1 MKNKKLI
8 VLAVSAIGLLG
19 LTACGE
25 VAAKATDYS
34 TPLIT
39 VEGYENKIY
48 NNEISVVYDKIRE
61 GNIGDDVLNEL
72 LYAYSITTFGYYNN
86 YVSPAPAEGTITL
99 EAAYKNIISNDADKS
114 IAKAFIDAHKAYW
127 TLDEDG
133 NRVTDEEGEFARV
146 QAKWESIEDRIAENL
161 YSAISGSTY
170 IDRNIFSEKAYL
182 RGLLAGMEDVQ
193 DPDAVGFE
201 GKLFE
206 GILDPDIEAR
216 DVFIKTVGEEEKG
229 FLHREYYQS
238 EKLHYVERKI
248 IPTIFRQLLNEQYLL
263 DETYNTLGRSYARK
277 VNIIKIA
284 DNTNYPKASDYL
296 MKQLVSKIS
305 EEPDAATIKDS
316 TKITLD
322 TFKTYASLYVG
333 SNLTDEQKNLIA
345 NTDLKD
351 VFKNQGTYYTG
362 TEYGDLME
370 QYNKIYTAPIGE
382 GSIATIDATAESTFT
397 DSGKYTKE
405 TGLELKTRELE
416 LKDYTT
422 TGWYVKNGGLTELPD
437 SIRSRLFNIGVA
449 NGVKETEAE
458 QNAADRWQRKDDA
471 WTYTIPE
478 DESPYVARI
487 NGKNYLKTAS
497 SIDGSDNKN
506 DILHYDSGS
515 SAYYII
521 QIEEA
526 SSSSKLSQKSDHSYA
541 ELRGKNVME
550 EIVNEITKVVGTGE
564 SYSTLAT
571 KYFLEKMEIEY
582 HDDVVY
588 DYFNENY
595 PELFEQSLNY
605 KKILPTLRS
614 WFYYIKRGI

>member
-1 MKNKKLI
+1 MKNKKLV
-8 VLAVSAIGLLG
+8 VLALSAIGLLG
-19 LTACGE
+19 LTACSE
-25 VAAKATDYS
+25 VVAKATDYDAS
-34 TPLIT
+34 LIT
-39 VEGYENKIY
+39 VEGYEKKIY

-72 LYAYSITTFGYYNN
+72 LYSYSITTFGYYNK

-99 EAAYKNIISNDADKS
+99 EDAYKNIISNDVDKTP
-114 IAKAFIDAHKAYW
+114 ARTFINGHKAYW

-133 NRVTDEEGEFARV
+133 NRTTDEEGEFARV
-146 QAKWESIEDRIAENL
+146 VAKWESIEDRIAESL
-161 YSAISGSTY
+161 YTAISGSTY
-170 IDRNIFSEKAYL
+170 IDRNIFSEKSYL
-182 RGLLAGMEDVQ
+182 IGLLSSLEDVQ
-193 DPDAVGFE
+193 DPNAEGFE
-201 GKLFE
+201 GKLYE
-206 GILDPDIEAR
+206 GILNPDIEPR
-216 DVFIKTVGEEEKG
+216 DVFIEVIDDQEVG

-238 EKLHYVERKI
+238 DKLHYVEKKI

-277 VNIIKIA
+277 VNILKIA

-296 MKQLVSKIS
+296 MKQLVSVINDT
-305 EEPDAATIKDS
+305 PDAESVKDS
-316 TKITLD
+316 TNKVDLD
-322 TFKTYASLYVG
+322 TLKEYASIYVG
-333 SNLTDEQKNLIA
+333 SNLTDEEKALIES
-345 NTDLKD
+345 TDLKD
-351 VFKNQGTYYTG
+351 VFKDLGGYYTG

-370 QYNKIYTAPIGE
+370 QYNKIYNAPLLP
-382 GSIATIDATAESTFT
+382 GSSATFDTSAESTFT

-422 TGWYVKNGGLTELPD
+422 SGWFIKNGGLTDLPD
-437 SIRSRLFNIGVA
+437 GIRSRLFNIGVA
-449 NGVKETEAE
+449 NGVKETEEAQLAE
-458 QNAADRWQRKDDA
+458 DRWQRVDNEWK
-471 WTYTIPE
+471 YTIPS

-515 SAYYII
+515 STYYIV

-526 SSSSKLSQKSDHSYA
+526 ASSSKLSKKSTNSYA

-571 KYFLEKMEIEY
+571 KYFLEKMSIEY
-582 HDDVVY
+582 HDEVVY
-588 DYFNENY
+588 NYFKDNY
-595 PELFEQSLNY
+595 PDLFEQSSIC
-605 KKILPTLRS
+605 KK
-614 WFYYIKRGI
+614 YYQLFGVGFII